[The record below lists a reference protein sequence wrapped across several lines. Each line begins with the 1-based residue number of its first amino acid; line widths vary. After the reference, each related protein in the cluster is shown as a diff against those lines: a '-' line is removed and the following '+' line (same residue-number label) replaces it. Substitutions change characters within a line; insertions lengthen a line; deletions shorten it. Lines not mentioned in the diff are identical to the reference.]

1 MSFPIKNIYN
11 SLDKILDNVN
21 KNSIE
26 KEDDNNLLY
35 NIIEQ
40 KEQII
45 SNLKQTNNSLSNVIS
60 EFNKN
65 INNTNKNINDILS
78 KISTANDINY
88 IMVNQKN
95 LTNKN
100 NLLTVHNQDLTRDIL
115 TSRKN
120 YNILRNTY
128 NGLSKLYVSKFNS
141 VIEKTYEDSETQNK
155 INLLEERVTH
165 LNKLFKCQICFN
177 KCINVIILPCYH
189 VYICKECL
197 DQIIENTN
205 DQDPVNCPVCNELI
219 VEYKNIYLPI

>member
-1 MSFPIKNIYN
+1 MSFPIKNIHN

-21 KNSIE
+21 KNFIE
-26 KEDDNNLLY
+26 KESDNDLLY

-45 SNLKQTNNSLSNVIS
+45 SNLKQTNKNLSNVIS

-88 IMVNQKN
+88 IMINQKN

-100 NLLTVHNQDLTRDIL
+100 NLLTLHNQDLTRDIL

-120 YNILRNTY
+120 YNTLRNTY

-155 INLLEERVTH
+155 IHLLEERITH
-165 LNKLFKCQICFN
+165 LNTLFKCQICFN
-177 KCINVIILPCYH
+177 KSINVIILPCYH

-205 DQDPVNCPVCNELI
+205 DQDPVNCPVCNERI